1 MNAEEWWKIL
11 ENYNVSIFP
20 AQIFLHIIA
29 IIVTVIFFIKP
40 EKEANIIL
48 KVYLTA
54 SFAWIGIIFF
64 LILGTG
70 LEANSLS
77 AFLFILVAVFFGI
90 DIFRNRIEFMIPE
103 MRREKILMVIFL
115 LMAFLYPLI
124 GYLIGHTYPRMIF
137 LGTFPCSTTAFA
149 LTFLAF
155 SVPKIDL
162 KPYILLLIWAIPFPI
177 FIQIPKFGVYEDS
190 IMLAAGILA
199 VVFLI
204 RYRKQLSKENII

>member
-54 SFAWIGIIFF
+54 CFAWIGIIFF

-70 LEANSLS
+70 FEANSFS

-103 MRREKILMVIFL
+103 MRMEKILMVIML

-137 LGTFPCSTTAFA
+137 L
-149 LTFLAF
+149 
-155 SVPKIDL
+155 
-162 KPYILLLIWAIPFPI
+162 
-177 FIQIPKFGVYEDS
+177 
-190 IMLAAGILA
+190 
-199 VVFLI
+199 
-204 RYRKQLSKENII
+204 